1 MQHLLFSSP
10 LDEKEAV
17 RVSTKHF
24 GQVGDAKQLAG
35 GVQGLF
41 YDLGYCAI
49 TEMRLASGQRADVI
63 GLDRRG
69 RFVVAEIK
77 ISRADLQADRK
88 WLDYL
93 SLRDDFYFAV
103 PADFPIHIAPD
114 ESGLIVA
121 DQFNGEI
128 LRPSWHKSME
138 TGRRKQQIMQFARTA
153 GTRLYR
159 YQRQGL

>member
-1 MQHLLFSSP
+1 M
-10 LDEKEAV
+10 D
-17 RVSTKHF
+17 
-24 GQVGDAKQLAG
+24 G
-35 GVQGLF
+35 
-41 YDLGYCAI
+41 
-49 TEMRLASGQRADVI
+49 
-63 GLDRRG
+63 
-69 RFVVAEIK
+69 FVVAEIK

-93 SLRDDFYFAV
+93 SFRDDFYFAV

-114 ESGLIVA
+114 GSGLIVA

-128 LRPSWHKSME
+128 LRPSCHKSMA